1 MVALAYDKD
10 RLLDAL
16 QQTGAVEIVSRAP
29 VFGTN
34 EGVISAD
41 GLKSYISALESALFA
56 LQTEVVSYQ

>member
-1 MVALAYDKD
+1 MVALAYDKG

-29 VFGTN
+29 AFGTS

-56 LQTEVVSYQ
+56 LQTEVES